1 MQWLVTININFFPLF
16 SCSDDVEPQKML
28 CLGKAASQN
37 TLVLCCLLG
46 LESDFTWHGMNKN
59 HNTLL
64 CMSTEISVIMG
75 NCVNNVTSKGYKKES
90 RNQIKCALY
99 FIIVV
104 RLNKLEKEVK
114 RKKGKIM

>member
-1 MQWLVTININFFPLF
+1 
-16 SCSDDVEPQKML
+16 
-28 CLGKAASQN
+28 
-37 TLVLCCLLG
+37 
-46 LESDFTWHGMNKN
+46 
-59 HNTLL
+59 
-64 CMSTEISVIMG
+64 MSTEISVIMG
-75 NCVNNVTSKGYKKES
+75 NCVNNVTSKGYKKEI

>member
-1 MQWLVTININFFPLF
+1 
-16 SCSDDVEPQKML
+16 
-28 CLGKAASQN
+28 
-37 TLVLCCLLG
+37 
-46 LESDFTWHGMNKN
+46 
-59 HNTLL
+59 
-64 CMSTEISVIMG
+64 MSTEISVIMG